1 MQPLSRR
8 IATRLA
14 RHIAK
19 VDAFEQYGISRDEIP
34 MMEAEFEPI
43 IQPLLAEAEAV
54 AVVEV
59 FFRGKW
65 TSIGEVK
72 SYAAESG
79 WDFPVS
85 EPISQIRVVY
95 KK

>member
-14 RHIAK
+14 RHLNKNQVRSAELLLARDVMTM
-19 VDAFEQYGISRDEIP
+19 VD
-34 MMEAEFEPI
+34 EFEPI
-43 IQPLLAEAEAV
+43 IQPLLTKAEAV

-65 TSIGEVK
+65 TSIGEVTAYK
-72 SYAAESG
+72 AESG
-79 WDFPVS
+79 WDFTVS
-85 EPISQIRVVY
+85 EPISHIRVVY

>member
-1 MQPLSRR
+1 MQTLSKR

-43 IQPLLAEAEAV
+43 IQPLLAKVE

-79 WDFPVS
+79 WDFTVS
-85 EPISQIRVVY
+85 EPIVQIRVVY